1 MQRLIYKTGVEKM
14 KWWTDWFVPLL
25 VASGVLLIFNGG
37 FVLTAVLWA
46 MYLLNGWKTVKK
58 IPSQENYDEFAT
70 QLIIGIIVVVV
81 SIVIVISAH
90 IRY

>member
-1 MQRLIYKTGVEKM
+1 MS
-14 KWWTDWFVPLL
+14 WWTDWFIPLL

-37 FVLTAVLWA
+37 WALTAMLWA
-46 MYLLNGWKTVKK
+46 MYLLNGWKTVKQH
-58 IPSQENYDEFAT
+58 PTEENYGEFAK

>member
-1 MQRLIYKTGVEKM
+1 MQIIYKTGVEKM
-14 KWWTDWFVPLL
+14 KWWTEWFIPLL

-37 FVLTAVLWA
+37 YLLTAMLWA
-46 MYLLNGWKTVKK
+46 MYLLNGWKTVKQH
-58 IPSQENYDEFAT
+58 PSQENYDEFAT